1 MAYLITQS
9 LISSW
14 AYMFD
19 CFEGSEENAKA
30 EFERVLRREKG
41 EPTKA
46 MQAGIDFE
54 KAVYA
59 EAAGFP
65 HPPTKWASGV
75 RAIAKFIRGAQVQV
89 KLSRPIEVDG
99 EQYLVYGILDALKA
113 GIIYD
118 VKFRTKSI
126 CPDSDVNGNNDIYGK
141 YLNSPQHP
149 LYFYLV
155 PEALEFLYLVSDGDD
170 IYIEPYRPGECRSA
184 EEIIREFIRSIIGL
198 GYWDT
203 YKEHWVTKS

>member
-9 LISSW
+9 LVSAW

-19 CFEGSEENAKA
+19 CYASKEKDAKD

-59 EAAGFP
+59 EAAGLP
-65 HPPTKWASGV
+65 RPKTKWENGV
-75 RAIAKFIRGAQVQV
+75 RTVAGIIRGAAVQL
-89 KLSRPIEVDG
+89 KLSRQIEVDG
-99 EQYLVYGILDALKA
+99 EQYLVHGVLDALKA
-113 GIIYD
+113 GTIYD

-126 CPDSDVNGNNDIYGK
+126 CPDSDESGSHDIYGK
-141 YLNSPQHP
+141 YLDSPQHSF
-149 LYFYLV
+149 YFYLV
-155 PEALEFLYLVSDGDD
+155 PEAWKFTYLVSDGED
-170 IYIEPYRPGECRSA
+170 IYIESYYPGECRSA
-184 EEIIREFIRSIIGL
+184 EEIIREFIRSITGL
-198 GYWDT
+198 GYLNT
-203 YKEHWVTKS
+203 YKEYWVARS